1 MHSASDFRQSPIFRA
16 SFHTI
21 VTSRASYYAPPDTG
35 VPNSILV
42 ASEQLPSIEGAVEI
56 LMDVPFLRGPCRG
69 GALLRP
75 FFRRDRHPRAEQSPA
90 PTERTQRLPFQ
101 GSWRRRRLRG
111 CLFPARPL
119 RLGCAEPPPL
129 QGEASIFHAP
139 RRLRSFAR
147 FFVHLCTFS
156 TQFSTSCVSRVFP
169 ATIYC
174 GGWAGFVRF
183 CVRAVL
189 Q

>member
-35 VPNSILV
+35 VPNLILV

-75 FFRRDRHPRAEQSPA
+75 LFRRDRHPRAEQRPV

-101 GSWRRRRLRG
+101 GPIPPIRGKCPEGTKGVGMLSAQLTEGLLLQICNCSMPPAAPSFPSCRKRRGRKGTLGYVWCILPLNLGGNLSFRRR
-111 CLFPARPL
+111 
-119 RLGCAEPPPL
+119 
-129 QGEASIFHAP
+129 
-139 RRLRSFAR
+139 
-147 FFVHLCTFS
+147 S
-156 TQFSTSCVSRVFP
+156 TR
-169 ATIYC
+169 
-174 GGWAGFVRF
+174 
-183 CVRAVL
+183 
-189 Q
+189 

>member
-1 MHSASDFRQSPIFRA
+1 MRLVHSASDFRQSPIFRT

-35 VPNSILV
+35 VPNLILV

-69 GALLRP
+69 GALPLP

-129 QGEASIFHAP
+129 EGEALELRFSMASP
-139 RRLRSFAR
+139 RREKPFRKDI
-147 FFVHLCTFS
+147 HLP
-156 TQFSTSCVSRVFP
+156 TQRGHTYEDSD
-169 ATIYC
+169 C
-174 GGWAGFVRF
+174 GR
-183 CVRAVL
+183 
-189 Q
+189 

>member
-35 VPNSILV
+35 VPNLILV

-75 FFRRDRHPRAEQSPA
+75 KPFRFLSVISYRGKSPEKPKRFFWSV
-90 PTERTQRLPFQ
+90 Q
-101 GSWRRRRLRG
+101 GSLRG
-111 CLFPARPL
+111 NRNPL
-119 RLGCAEPPPL
+119 RLFFFCQRFLLEKQKKML
-129 QGEASIFHAP
+129 M
-139 RRLRSFAR
+139 RSCKS
-147 FFVHLCTFS
+147 V
-156 TQFSTSCVSRVFP
+156 QSTSLLKDFWKRQGLP
-169 ATIYC
+169 
-174 GGWAGFVRF
+174 
-183 CVRAVL
+183 L
-189 Q
+189 